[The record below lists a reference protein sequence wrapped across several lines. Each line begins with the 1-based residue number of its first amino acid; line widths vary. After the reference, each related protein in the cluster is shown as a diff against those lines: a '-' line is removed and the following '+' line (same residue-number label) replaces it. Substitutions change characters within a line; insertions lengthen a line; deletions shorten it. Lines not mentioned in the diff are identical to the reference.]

1 MPFDQLWRRLDT
13 KKVLVALVI
22 VNTIAIGLS
31 EIQRRAL
38 VEGTIRAQNAFQ
50 TRANRLAEQQAAE
63 LERMGKHLTDR
74 VTDTNNKVEE
84 IYARMTK
91 VLADKNHMTLY
102 TFDKDTDGRPT
113 CVGPCAETWP
123 PYTDGVELD
132 KPGAPSVPGPWSAV
146 ARDDGSKM
154 WAYKGKPVY
163 FFKNDKAPGD
173 VNGDGVNG
181 VWHVVHL
188 P

>member
-1 MPFDQLWRRLDT
+1 MT
-13 KKVLVALVI
+13 KTIFAASAALLLFQSAALSQQQTAKGVVLV
-22 VNTIAIGLS
+22 
-31 EIQRRAL
+31 
-38 VEGTIRAQNAFQ
+38 
-50 TRANRLAEQQAAE
+50 
-63 LERMGKHLTDR
+63 
-74 VTDTNNKVEE
+74 
-84 IYARMTK
+84 
-91 VLADKNHMTLY
+91 DKNKMTLY
-102 TFDKDTDGRPT
+102 TFDKDTDGRGT
-113 CVGPCAETWP
+113 CVGGCAENWP
-123 PYTDGVELD
+123 PYADGVD
-132 KPGAPSVPGPWSAV
+132 IKPREPGPWSAV